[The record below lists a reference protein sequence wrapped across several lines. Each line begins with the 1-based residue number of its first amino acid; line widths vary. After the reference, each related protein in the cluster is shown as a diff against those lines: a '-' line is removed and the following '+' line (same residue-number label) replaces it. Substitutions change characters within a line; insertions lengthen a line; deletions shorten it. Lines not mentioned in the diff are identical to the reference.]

1 MASTCKRTG
10 LLLLGATLAVLLLDT
25 ATHLISH
32 REGCSAVQGLQ
43 PPSTVELGRRDLQ
56 QHGLA
61 GIAPELPGAQAEQV
75 DASHQEGPAHDPRS
89 DSEAPLQVG
98 DRPWPDVAD
107 SSQSGSATEAAAEAE
122 KGSFAL
128 GTPLAADVQTFPQ
141 PQAPRYISQPLS
153 LQAMRQLARDQK
165 AFHEVP
171 SSFPEFTC
179 RHLSQLCHVMA
190 PICFG
195 WHSVSPTPKASR
207 GSATAPEPRCIS
219 AFSRPWKP
227 DWGSA
232 TCRPRRAASGVPTW
246 IRSSST

>member
-43 PPSTVELGRRDLQ
+43 APSTVELGRRDLQ

-75 DASHQEGPAHDPRS
+75 DGSHQEGPAHDPRS

-98 DRPWPDVAD
+98 DRPWPDAAD
-107 SSQSGSATEAAAEAE
+107 SSQPVNATEAAAEAE
-122 KGSFAL
+122 KGNYALGTAEAEKGNYAL
-128 GTPLAADVQTFPQ
+128 GTPIAADVQTFPQ
-141 PQAPRYISQPLS
+141 PQAPRHIFQPLS

-165 AFHEVP
+165 AFHEVR
-171 SSFPEFTC
+171 SSFPESTC
-179 RHLSQLCHVMA
+179 WHLSQLCHVKA

-195 WHSVSPTPKASR
+195 WHSVSPTP
-207 GSATAPEPRCIS
+207 
-219 AFSRPWKP
+219 
-227 DWGSA
+227 
-232 TCRPRRAASGVPTW
+232 
-246 IRSSST
+246 